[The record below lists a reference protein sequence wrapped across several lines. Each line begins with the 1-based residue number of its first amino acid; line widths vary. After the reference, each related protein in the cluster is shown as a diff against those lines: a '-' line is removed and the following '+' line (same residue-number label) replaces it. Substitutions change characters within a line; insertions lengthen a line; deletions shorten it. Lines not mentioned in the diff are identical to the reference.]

1 MVPVFWREIVYVM
14 ISPKVTVS
22 GVAVFFGF
30 NIAVFTF
37 VVLIGVGSVI
47 VIGGS
52 PGPGSYVKV
61 TVA

>member
-1 MVPVFWREIVYVM
+1 M

-30 NIAVFTF
+30 NIAVVTF

>member
-1 MVPVFWREIVYVM
+1 M

-22 GVAVFFGF
+22 GVAVFGF